1 MQLETIDVVVI
12 GAGPSGSVVASL
24 LAKQDI
30 QCLVLEKEQF
40 PRFSI
45 GESLLPQCMSILE
58 EADLLAAV
66 EAEQFQF
73 KNGAAFDNGRSATVF
88 DFTKKFSQGPG
99 TTFQVERGRFDKAL
113 ADATEAKGVPIRYQH
128 QVLSIQQQDQGVLL
142 TVRDLTLQ
150 QDYQVQ
156 SKQVLDASGFGRVL
170 PRLLDLEY
178 PSDFPV
184 RHAYF
189 AHFDDAIE
197 DPSFDRNKILI
208 GVHPQH
214 CDVWYWLIPFPN
226 GVASIGVV
234 AEAERFSEYAQQ
246 SPSQILEDFIDQ
258 QPRLKQ
264 ILANRKARFE
274 ARSLKGYSANV
285 KSLYGDHFLLLGNA
299 GEFLDPVFSSGVT
312 IALKS
317 AELAAPLV
325 ARKLAGDN
333 VDWENEYS
341 KPLKAGVDTFKTYVK
356 AWYDGRFQ
364 QVIFYEDQDP
374 KVRAMISS
382 ILAGYA
388 WDQQNPFVAQSE
400 KRLNTLVELCQ
411 G

>member
-285 KSLYGDHFLLLGNA
+285 KSLYGDNFLLLGNA

>member
-341 KPLKAGVDTFKTYVK
+341 KPLKSGVDTFKTYVK

>member
-333 VDWENEYS
+333 VDWEIEYS